1 MRWTRTLIPT
11 LREDPSDAEV
21 PSHKLMVR
29 SGMIRALSAGV
40 YCYLPLGTIAVQ
52 KAANIVRDEMNK
64 AGAVEVYLPVLQP
77 PELWQESG
85 RYDAWGDELLKV
97 KDRKGKINVLGPT
110 HEEVITHIVRNE
122 ISSYRQLP
130 ITLYQVQVKL
140 RDEPRPRAGVIRSRE
155 FTMKDAYSFDLD
167 ERGLE
172 VSYRCMYDAYCKIF
186 DRAGLKYNI
195 CEADTGLMG
204 GAASHEYMVPSPY
217 GEDHMVLCPKCKYT
231 ANVSRAECVAP
242 YEASFSRETKTL
254 LPIEEL
260 HTPEMS
266 TVEQVA
272 GFLGVSPTLI
282 VKTIIYQTEQG
293 FVAALVR
300 GDHEINESKLA
311 KQLKVT
317 SLTLATRE
325 DVEKAT
331 GGAFGFSGPVGLK
344 IPVVCDLSIEHL
356 QNFVTGANKK
366 DTHFVN
372 TNLYRDFKPQ
382 LFADIRMAKE
392 GDLCARCMAK
402 LEFVSCI
409 EVGHIFK
416 LGTRYSQ
423 KMGATYINER
433 GEVKSVVMGCYGIG
447 VNRIVAAA
455 VECHHDQNGIIWPK
469 ELAPYHAILT
479 TINPKD
485 EKIYQASMEIYD
497 TLRQAGFEVLW
508 DDRDM
513 NAGVKFMDADL
524 VGLPVR
530 VTIGNKSLQT
540 RTVDLK
546 LRNKQDQTPV
556 SMDGIHD
563 AVKNALAAYR
573 P

>member
-1 MRWTRTLIPT
+1 MIR
-11 LREDPSDAEV
+11 A
-21 PSHKLMVR
+21 
-29 SGMIRALSAGV
+29 GMIRAVSAGV
-40 YCYLPLGTIAVQ
+40 YGYLPLGTLALQ
-52 KAANIVRDEMNK
+52 KAANIVQDEMNK
-64 AGAVEVYLPVLQP
+64 AGAVQVCLPLLQP

-85 RYDAWGDELLKV
+85 RYEAWGDELLKV
-97 KDRKGKINVLGPT
+97 KDRRGKINVLGPA
-110 HEEVITHIVRNE
+110 HEEVITHLVRNE

-130 ITLYQVQVKL
+130 LVLYQIQIKL
-140 RDEPRPRAGVIRSRE
+140 RDEPRPRAGVLRSRE
-155 FTMKDAYSFDLD
+155 FLMKDAYSFDAD

-172 VSYRCMYDAYCKIF
+172 VTYRTMYDAYGRIF
-186 DRAGLKYNI
+186 DRAGLKYVI
-195 CEADTGLMG
+195 GEADPGSLG
-204 GAASHEYMVPSPY
+204 GVVSHEYMVPSPY
-217 GEDHMVLCPKCKYT
+217 GEERVVVCPKCKYT
-231 ANVSRAECVAP
+231 ADAVRAECVAP

-254 LPIEEL
+254 LPIEEV
-260 HTPEMS
+260 HTPDMS

-282 VKTIIYQTEQG
+282 VKTIVYRTEQG

-311 KQLKVT
+311 RQLKT
-317 SLTLATRE
+317 SILTLATRE
-325 DVEKAT
+325 EVEKAT

-366 DTHFVN
+366 DTHFIN

-382 LFADIRMAKE
+382 LFADIRMARE
-392 GDLCARCMAK
+392 GDLCARCMAR
-402 LEFVSCI
+402 LEFVSAI
-409 EVGHIFK
+409 EVGRILK
-416 LGTRYSQ
+416 LGTHYSQ

-433 GEVKSVVMGCYGIG
+433 GEVKHVVMGCYGIG
-447 VNRIVAAA
+447 IHRIVAAA

-469 ELAPYHAILT
+469 ELAPYQVMLT
-479 TINPKD
+479 TINPRD
-485 EKIYQASMEIYD
+485 EKIYHASMEIYD
-497 TLRQAGFEVLW
+497 ALRQAGFEVLW
-508 DDRDM
+508 DDRDL

-546 LRNKQDQTPV
+546 LRHKQEQIPV
-556 SMDGIHD
+556 SMDGIQD